1 MHELWILGTVGAGL
15 FVGMCVWA
23 YLKSKRE
30 REEQNLL
37 DQLDRLW
44 KQGR

>member
-1 MHELWILGTVGAGL
+1 MNELWIAVAVGSGL
-15 FVGMCVWA
+15 FAGACVWA
-23 YLKSKRE
+23 YLKGKRE